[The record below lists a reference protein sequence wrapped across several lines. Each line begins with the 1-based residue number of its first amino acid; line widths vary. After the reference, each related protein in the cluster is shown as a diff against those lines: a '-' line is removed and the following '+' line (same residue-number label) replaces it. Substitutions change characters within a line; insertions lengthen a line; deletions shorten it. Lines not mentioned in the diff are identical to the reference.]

1 MSPSAE
7 EVPAPPES
15 DLRPQTGRY
24 RPCFKPVLI
33 TIGGRGR
40 FGILRAWLRAGDGW
54 LCHVEYMNDGHG
66 STNGWYRFDEPH
78 PASTGPA
85 LPVLV
90 KVGIRCCLLAASG
103 RQSGVEALNLAAG
116 VHDC

>member
-7 EVPAPPES
+7 EVPPPGER
-15 DLRPQTGRY
+15 DLRPETGRY

-40 FGILRAWLRAGDGW
+40 FGVLRAWLRVGDGW

-66 STNGWYRFDEPH
+66 STDGWYRFDPNLIQ
-78 PASTGPA
+78 PA
-85 LPVLV
+85 PVP
-90 KVGIRCCLLAASG
+90 RSP
-103 RQSGVEALNLAAG
+103 SW
-116 VHDC
+116 